1 MSPTPCVT
9 IVGGGLAGAEAAW
22 QAAERGVPVR
32 LIEMRPVAGTAAH
45 RTALLAE
52 LVCSNSLKSQELT
65 SASGLLHA
73 EVERIGS
80 IVQQAARAHAVP
92 AGTALAVD
100 RTAFAQEVTR
110 RLAAHPLVEVRRE
123 EVTAIPAERPAIIAT
138 GPLTSPALTQDLA
151 HLFRA
156 YLDEAAG
163 HGPSTGGALLLH
175 FYDAISPI
183 VAAESIDREKVF
195 AASRYGKGGE
205 DYWNCPMTE
214 EEYAAFWQALVTA
227 ELYPLHDFENLDD
240 ANFFEGCLPLE
251 EMGRRGRETLL
262 YGPLK
267 PVGLTDPRT
276 GRRPWAV
283 VQLRQEDAAGQMV
296 NMVGFQTRLRRGE
309 QQRIFRMIPGL
320 GQAEFLRYGSIHRNT
335 YIPAPL
341 LLQPTLQFRGD
352 KGLFFAGQLIG
363 VEGYLESLASGLLAG
378 INAARLVQGRE
389 PLRPPTESM
398 LGALLGYVTSADPA
412 RFQPMNAN
420 FGLLP
425 PLDAA
430 IRDRRMRKLALAERS
445 LGAMD
450 SWIGLF
456 A

>member
-1 MSPTPCVT
+1 MPKACVT

-32 LIEMRPVAGTAAH
+32 LFEMRPAAKTPAH
-45 RTALLAE
+45 QTDLLAE
-52 LVCSNSLKSQELT
+52 LVCSNSLKSQDIS
-65 SASGLLHA
+65 SASGLLHGEA
-73 EVERIGS
+73 ARLGS
-80 IVQQAARAHAVP
+80 IIQRVAKAHAVP

-110 RLAAHPLVEVRRE
+110 RIEAHPLITLHRE
-123 EVTAIPAERPAIIAT
+123 EVSAVPVERPVIIAT
-138 GPLTSPALTQDLA
+138 GPLTSSSLA
-151 HLFRA
+151 ESLVELFRT
-156 YLDEAAG
+156 YLEEQPACP
-163 HGPSTGGALLLH
+163 GPGARLLH

-183 VAAESIDREKVF
+183 VASESVDREKIF

-214 EEYAAFWQALVTA
+214 EEYEQFWQALVAA
-227 ELYPLHDFENLDD
+227 ELYPLHDFENLEE
-240 ANFFEGCLPLE
+240 ACFFEGCLPLE
-251 EMGRRGRETLL
+251 EMARRGKEALL
-262 YGPLK
+262 YGPMK

-283 VQLRQEDAAGQMV
+283 VQLRQEDKAGQMM
-296 NMVGFQTRLRRGE
+296 NLVGFQTRLRRGE

-320 GQAEFLRYGSIHRNT
+320 EHAEFFRFGSIHRNT

-341 LLQPTLQFRGD
+341 LLGLTLQFKGD
-352 KGLFFAGQLIG
+352 KGLFVAGQLIG
-363 VEGYLESLASGLLAG
+363 VEGYLESMVSGLLAG
-378 INAARLVQGRE
+378 INAARIVQGLE
-389 PLRPPTESM
+389 PVSPPSDTM
-398 LGALLGYVTSADPA
+398 LGALLNYVTSADPS

-425 PLDAA
+425 PLDTR
-430 IRDRRMRKLALAERS
+430 IRDRRARQATLVRRS
-445 LGAMD
+445 LDAMEA
-450 SWIGLF
+450 WTRIF

>member
-1 MSPTPCVT
+1 
-9 IVGGGLAGAEAAW
+9 
-22 QAAERGVPVR
+22 
-32 LIEMRPVAGTAAH
+32 
-45 RTALLAE
+45 
-52 LVCSNSLKSQELT
+52 
-65 SASGLLHA
+65 
-73 EVERIGS
+73 
-80 IVQQAARAHAVP
+80 
-92 AGTALAVD
+92 
-100 RTAFAQEVTR
+100 
-110 RLAAHPLVEVRRE
+110 
-123 EVTAIPAERPAIIAT
+123 
-138 GPLTSPALTQDLA
+138 
-151 HLFRA
+151 
-156 YLDEAAG
+156 
-163 HGPSTGGALLLH
+163 
-175 FYDAISPI
+175 
-183 VAAESIDREKVF
+183 
-195 AASRYGKGGE
+195 
-205 DYWNCPMTE
+205 
-214 EEYAAFWQALVTA
+214 
-227 ELYPLHDFENLDD
+227 
-240 ANFFEGCLPLE
+240 
-251 EMGRRGRETLL
+251 MGRRGRETLL

-389 PLRPPTESM
+389 PLRPPAESM

-425 PLDAA
+425 PLAAA